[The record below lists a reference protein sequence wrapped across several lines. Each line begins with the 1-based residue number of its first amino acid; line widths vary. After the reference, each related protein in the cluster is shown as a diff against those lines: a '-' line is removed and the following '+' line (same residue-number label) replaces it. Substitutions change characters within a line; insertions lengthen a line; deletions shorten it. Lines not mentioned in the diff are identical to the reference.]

1 MCTSS
6 NMANSIFCHCIN
18 EKIEFVMETSEIDMD
33 STHSASSIHP
43 WIDSG
48 IKNAYIHILWL
59 TSSKQH
65 TKLRFTFVLLTYY
78 IS

>member
-1 MCTSS
+1 
-6 NMANSIFCHCIN
+6 
-18 EKIEFVMETSEIDMD
+18 METTEIDMD
-33 STHSASSIHP
+33 STHSASSTHP